1 VGEKKEEKIMCGI
14 IGYVGSK
21 EVVPIIV
28 DSLKKLEY
36 RGYDSAGIAIIEE
49 GKINRRRVKGK
60 ITELEKSLNQDPLK
74 GRYGLGHTRWATHG
88 RPSEEN
94 AHPHQ
99 DCTGSLVVVHNGI
112 IENYLALKNMLY
124 QEGHAFQTETDTE
137 VIAHLIEKYYEN
149 SLEDAVQKALGEL
162 EGDFA
167 IAAVSVKDPDKIVAA
182 KMGPPTVVGIGENE
196 FFICS
201 DINPLISHTR
211 EIVFLEDGEMVV
223 VEPTGARF
231 SDFSGNELAKEPE
244 HISWNPLMIE
254 KKGFKHFMLKEIFE
268 QPEVIRDTLQGRI
281 SLDTG
286 KVFFDEVGMPSN
298 RLGEIKKVV
307 IIACGTSYH
316 AGLLGKYFIENL
328 AEISVDVEY
337 ASEYRYSDFILDRET
352 LVVVISQS
360 GETADSL
367 AALRAVKKR
376 EALSLAICNVLNS
389 SIPRESDGVLYTHAG
404 PEIGVAATKT
414 FSAQMAALALL
425 AIHLGQIREKLDQK
439 ESLSLIQ
446 ELQRIPHKMEIIL
459 DRAKSIEDLAVRFV
473 PFSHFLFLGRW
484 VSFPVALEGAL
495 KLKEISYI
503 HAEGYAG
510 GEMKHGPIALIDDLM
525 PTMVVV
531 PKDRVYDKILSNISE
546 VKTRLGYV
554 IAVAFDDDEEIKEK
568 VEDVIPIPTSH
579 TLFTPFLTT
588 LPLQLFAYY
597 IAAHRGADVD
607 QPRNLAKSVTVE

>member
-21 EVVPIIV
+21 DVVPIIL

-36 RGYDSAGIAIIEE
+36 RGYDSAGIAVIEE
-49 GKINRRRVKGK
+49 GRINRRRVKGK
-60 ITELEKSLNQDPLK
+60 IAELEKNLTEDPLK

-99 DCTGSLVVVHNGI
+99 DCTGSIVVVHNGI
-112 IENYLALKNMLY
+112 IENYLSLKDMLK
-124 QEGHAFQTETDTE
+124 QEGHTFQTETDTE
-137 VIAHLIEKYYEN
+137 IIAHLIEKYHES
-149 SLEDAVQKALGEL
+149 SLEEAVQKALGEL
-162 EGDFA
+162 KGDFA
-167 IAAVSVKDPDKIVAA
+167 IAAISVKDPDKIVAA
-182 KMGPPTVVGIGENE
+182 KMGPPAVVGMGENE
-196 FFICS
+196 FFVCS
-201 DINPLISHTR
+201 DINPLIAHTR
-211 EIVFLEDGEMVV
+211 EIIFLEDGEMVV
-223 VEPTGARF
+223 VEPSGAKF
-231 SDFSGNELAKEPE
+231 CDFSGNEVAKEPE

-254 KKGFKHFMLKEIFE
+254 KRGFKHFMLKEIFE

-286 KVFFDEVGMPSN
+286 KVFFEDAGIPSD
-298 RLGEIKKVV
+298 RLSEIEKVV

-328 AEISVDVEY
+328 AGIPVDVEY
-337 ASEYRYSDFILDRET
+337 ASEYRYSDFILDKNT
-352 LVVVISQS
+352 LVAVISQS

-367 AALRAVKKR
+367 AALREVKKKG
-376 EALSLAICNVLNS
+376 ALSLAICNVVNS
-389 SIPRESDGVLYTHAG
+389 SIARESDGVLYTHAG

-414 FSAQMAALALL
+414 FSAQLAALALL
-425 AIHLGQIREKLDQK
+425 AIHLGQIGEKLDQK

-473 PFSHFLFLGRW
+473 PFAHFLYLGRW

-546 VKTRLGYV
+546 VKTRIGYV
-554 IAVAFDDDEEIKEK
+554 IAVAFDDDEDIIDK
-568 VEDVIPIPTSH
+568 VEDVIPVPACH
-579 TLFTPFLTT
+579 PLFSPFMTT

>member
-14 IGYVGSK
+14 IGYVGPQD
-21 EVVPIIV
+21 VVPIIV
-28 DSLKKLEY
+28 NSLKKLEY
-36 RGYDSAGIAIIEE
+36 RGYDSAGIAVIEE
-49 GKINRRRVKGK
+49 GRINRRRVKGK
-60 ITELEKSLNQDPLK
+60 IAELEKSLTEDPLK

-112 IENYLALKNMLY
+112 IENYLSIKDMLK
-124 QEGHAFQTETDTE
+124 QEGHTFQTETDTE
-137 VIAHLIEKYYEN
+137 IIAHLIEKYYEN
-149 SLEDAVQKALGEL
+149 SLEEAVQKALGEL
-162 EGDFA
+162 KGDYA
-167 IAAVSVKDPDKIVAA
+167 IAAISVKDPDKIVAA
-182 KMGPPTVVGIGENE
+182 KMGPPAVVGLGENE
-196 FFICS
+196 FFVCS
-201 DINPLISHTR
+201 DINPLIAHTR

-223 VEPTGARF
+223 VEPTGAKF
-231 SDFSGNELAKEPE
+231 SDFSGNELIKEPE

-254 KKGFKHFMLKEIFE
+254 KRGFKHFMLKEIFE

-286 KVFFDEVGMPSN
+286 KVFLEEAGIPSD
-298 RLGEIKKVV
+298 RLSEIEKVV

-328 AEISVDVEY
+328 AGIPVDVEY
-337 ASEYRYSDFILDRET
+337 ASEYRYSDFILDKNT

-367 AALRAVKKR
+367 AALRAVKKK
-376 EALSLAICNVLNS
+376 EALSLAICNVVNS
-389 SIPRESDGVLYTHAG
+389 SIARESDGVLYTHAG

-414 FSAQMAALALL
+414 FTAQMAALALL
-425 AIHLGQIREKLDQK
+425 AIHLGQVREKLDQK
-439 ESLSLIQ
+439 DSLSFIQ

-459 DRAKSIEDLAVRFV
+459 DRAKFIEDLAVRFV
-473 PFSHFLFLGRW
+473 PFAHFLYLGRW

-546 VKTRLGYV
+546 VKTRIGYV
-554 IAVAFDDDEEIKEK
+554 IAVAFDDDEDIAEK
-568 VEDVIPIPTSH
+568 VEDVIPVPTCH
-579 TLFTPFLTT
+579 PLFSPFMTT

>member
-1 VGEKKEEKIMCGI
+1 
-14 IGYVGSK
+14 
-21 EVVPIIV
+21 
-28 DSLKKLEY
+28 
-36 RGYDSAGIAIIEE
+36 
-49 GKINRRRVKGK
+49 
-60 ITELEKSLNQDPLK
+60 
-74 GRYGLGHTRWATHG
+74 
-88 RPSEEN
+88 
-94 AHPHQ
+94 
-99 DCTGSLVVVHNGI
+99 
-112 IENYLALKNMLY
+112 
-124 QEGHAFQTETDTE
+124 
-137 VIAHLIEKYYEN
+137 
-149 SLEDAVQKALGEL
+149 
-162 EGDFA
+162 
-167 IAAVSVKDPDKIVAA
+167 
-182 KMGPPTVVGIGENE
+182 VGIGENE
-196 FFICS
+196 YFVCS
-201 DINPLISHTR
+201 DLNPLISHTR

-231 SDFSGNELAKEPE
+231 SDFSGNEVAKTPE
-244 HISWNPLMIE
+244 HITWNPLMIE
-254 KKGFKHFMLKEIFE
+254 KRGFKHFMLKEIFE
-268 QPEVIRDTLQGRI
+268 QPQVIRDTLQGRI

-286 KVFFDEVGMPSN
+286 KVFFDEVGLEAE
-298 RLGEIKKVV
+298 RVDEIKKVV

-316 AGLLGKYFIENL
+316 AGLLGKYFMENL
-328 AEISVDVEY
+328 AGIPVDVEY
-337 ASEYRYSDFILDRET
+337 ASEYRYSDFILDREA

-367 AALRAVKKR
+367 AALRAVKEKNV
-376 EALSLAICNVLNS
+376 LSLAICNVVNS
-389 SIPRESDGVLYTHAG
+389 SIAREADGVLYTHAG

-414 FSAQMAALALL
+414 FSAQMAALVLL
-425 AIHLGQIREKLDQK
+425 AVHLGQVRKKLDQE

-459 DRAKSIEDLAVRFV
+459 DRAKSIEELAVRFV

-503 HAEGYAG
+503 HAEGYPG

-546 VKTRLGYV
+546 VKTRIGYV
-554 IAVAFDDDEEIKEK
+554 IAVAFEDDEDIKDK
-568 VEDVIPIPTSH
+568 VEDVIPIPSVH
-579 TLFTPFLTT
+579 PLFTPFLTT